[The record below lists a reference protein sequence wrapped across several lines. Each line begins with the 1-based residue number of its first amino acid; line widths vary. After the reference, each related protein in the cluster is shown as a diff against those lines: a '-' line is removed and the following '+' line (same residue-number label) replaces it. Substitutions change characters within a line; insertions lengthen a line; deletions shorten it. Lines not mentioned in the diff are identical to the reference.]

1 MRAAIG
7 IGLGWLTALACA
19 TTPAMANPLK
29 SRLTAIDLSDCK
41 LLKRHPD
48 GNAYRCPGLPGWP
61 VYVAS
66 GDDRQFLSFGP
77 SAEKRQAA
85 SQTLG
90 AFNSVFERG
99 KRPAI
104 EWRIE
109 RKGGREVPFATIV
122 RFHTQRD
129 GSKGEVLVV
138 TKVDAKISC
147 RLALVD
153 AAANPDGMALAR
165 SWTDANARAQSCPG
179 TPAVI
184 GNTGTSPM

>member
-1 MRAAIG
+1 MRSAIG
-7 IGLGWLTALACA
+7 MGLGLLVACA
-19 TTPAMANPLK
+19 AVATPALANPLR

-48 GNAYRCPGLPGWP
+48 GNAYRCPGLTGWP

-77 SAEKRQAA
+77 SPERRQAEN
-85 SQTLG
+85 QTLG
-90 AFNSVFERG
+90 DFNTIFEKG

-104 EWRIE
+104 ERRIE
-109 RKGGREVPFATIV
+109 HRGGRGVPFATIV

-129 GSKGEVLVV
+129 GRKGDVLVV
-138 TKVDAKISC
+138 TKIDEKSTYL
-147 RLALVD
+147 LALVD
-153 AAANPDGMALAR
+153 ATANPDGMALAR
-165 SWTDANARAQSCPG
+165 SWVDANVRARRGPE

-184 GNTGTSPM
+184 GKTGASSM

>member
-7 IGLGWLTALACA
+7 MGLGTLIVLMAGTM
-19 TTPAMANPLK
+19 PADSNPLK
-29 SRLTAIDLSDCK
+29 SRLTAIELSDCK

-48 GNAYRCPGLPGWP
+48 GNSYRCPGLPGWP
-61 VYVAS
+61 VYLAS

-77 SAEKRQAA
+77 SAEKRQSAN
-85 SQTLG
+85 QTLG
-90 AFNSVFERG
+90 PFNSIFERG

-129 GSKGEVLVV
+129 GRKGEVLVV
-138 TKVDAKISC
+138 TKVDAKSTC
-147 RLALVD
+147 QVALVD
-153 AAANPDGMALAR
+153 ANANPDGMALAR
-165 SWTDANARAQSCPG
+165 SWTDANVRTLVCPD
-179 TPAVI
+179 TPTVI
-184 GNTGTSPM
+184 GKTGASPM